1 MTYLVKTILVA
12 SLPPPVQEKVWR
24 PCEEVSIT
32 HLPGRFAM
40 SVREDAPSAVVAANV
55 HSANTSTNTQN
66 NTTSTRPKQQ
76 NKKTTHHLSQG
87 KQHHTSQGGQSK
99 PTSWYNSNTGSQ
111 QNKYTNKY
119 NSPRRNHPLVTNWA
133 PGPNQCFKCCMRG
146 HSADMCH
153 SPPFCPYHGTR
164 SHSWEVARHSRIRYN
179 RHITYSDNG
188 KPTAIF

>member
-32 HLPGRFAM
+32 HLPGRLAM

-55 HSANTSTNTQN
+55 HSANTSTNTKN
-66 NTTSTRPKQQ
+66 NTTSTRPRQQ
-76 NKKTTHHLSQG
+76 NKKTPPQSGETTSHLSG
-87 KQHHTSQGGQSK
+87 RAILGITAIRGHSRT
-99 PTSWYNSNTGSQ
+99 
-111 QNKYTNKY
+111 NKYTNKY

-133 PGPNQCFKCCMRG
+133 PGPDQCFKCCMRG

-153 SPPFCPYHGTR
+153 
-164 SHSWEVARHSRIRYN
+164 
-179 RHITYSDNG
+179 
-188 KPTAIF
+188 